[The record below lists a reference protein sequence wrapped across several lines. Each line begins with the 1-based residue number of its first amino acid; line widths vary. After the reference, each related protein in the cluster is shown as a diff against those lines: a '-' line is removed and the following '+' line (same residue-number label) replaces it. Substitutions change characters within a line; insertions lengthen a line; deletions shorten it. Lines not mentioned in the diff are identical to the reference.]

1 MLLTL
6 ESDFSDP
13 SMPKY
18 KKMHLGRVNKKRNY
32 ISVIPFMKMEGLN
45 STIFIIVVV
54 KN

>member
-32 ISVIPFMKMEGLN
+32 ISVIPFTKLAGLN
-45 STIFIIVVV
+45 PDNFIIVVV